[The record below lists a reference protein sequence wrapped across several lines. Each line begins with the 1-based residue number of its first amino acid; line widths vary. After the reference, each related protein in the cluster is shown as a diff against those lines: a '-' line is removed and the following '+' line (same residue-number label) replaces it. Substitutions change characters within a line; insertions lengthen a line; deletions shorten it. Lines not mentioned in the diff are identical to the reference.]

1 MIGNHVGA
9 NLVGSVVTVA
19 HAQQVVKEFSK
30 QKDYKLQFLVN
41 VMKARLMSVCWKN
54 DALAL
59 VFTIKC
65 A

>member
-1 MIGNHVGA
+1 MILIKPVKYVMGA
-9 NLVGSVVTVA
+9 VL
-19 HAQQVVKEFSK
+19 AQQVVRKFSK